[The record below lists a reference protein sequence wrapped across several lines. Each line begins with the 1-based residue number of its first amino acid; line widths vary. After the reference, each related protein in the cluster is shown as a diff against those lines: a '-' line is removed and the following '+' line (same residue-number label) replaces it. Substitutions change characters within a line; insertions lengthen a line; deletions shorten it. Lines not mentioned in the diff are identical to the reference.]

1 MSAPVKTIAKGKAP
15 KSLLELSAESVIKQ
29 SIEQGK
35 SNDIIRMMRCNPK
48 GVRALEAATTPRLKE
63 VICVVIVGPD
73 GPTEGTVGFIPV
85 EKARWFMEIFDEY
98 ESRNKIKEKDNPAW
112 RSALG
117 GVALQWQEVAD
128 AADWATDTLTHL
140 DNDTVRE
147 IVEDTLGLTIEADED
162 EEEDEDERDDE
173 VDVDEWVGN
182 HPMEINEAFQ
192 EQLEQLFDESH
203 LLNINDRVLL
213 TPAQV
218 DAMMARG
225 ELKTRVTVTI
235 DLNSW
240 A

>member
-1 MSAPVKTIAKGKAP
+1 MSAPAKSIAKSKP
-15 KSLLELSAESVIKQ
+15 SKSLEELAAESVIKQ
-29 SIEQGK
+29 CIEQGK

-48 GVRALEAATTPRLKE
+48 GVRALEAAITPRLE
-63 VICVVIVGPD
+63 EQICVVLVGPD

-85 EKARWFMEIFDEY
+85 AKARWFMELCDEY

-112 RSALG
+112 RSPLG
-117 GVALQWQEVAD
+117 GIALQWTEMPD
-128 AADWATDTLTHL
+128 AADWATDTLGHL

-162 EEEDEDERDDE
+162 EDVPEDERDDG
-173 VDVDEWVGN
+173 VDVDEWVDN
-182 HPMEINEAFQ
+182 HPTEINEAFQ
-192 EQLEQLFDESH
+192 EQLEQLFDESN
-203 LLNINDRVLL
+203 LLNTNNRVLL

-218 DAMMARG
+218 DALMARG
-225 ELKTRVTVTI
+225 QLKTRVTVTI

>member
-1 MSAPVKTIAKGKAP
+1 M
-15 KSLLELSAESVIKQ
+15 IKQ
-29 SIEQGK
+29 CIEQGK
-35 SNDIIRMMRCNPK
+35 SNDIIRM
-48 GVRALEAATTPRLKE
+48 LEANPEGGARWRRYAPRPEE

-85 EKARWFMEIFDEY
+85 EKARWFMELCDEY

-128 AADWATDTLTHL
+128 ASEWATDTLGHL

-162 EEEDEDERDDE
+162 EDVPEDERDDG
-173 VDVDEWVGN
+173 VDVDEWVDN
-182 HPMEINEAFQ
+182 HPTEINEAFQ
-192 EQLEQLFDESH
+192 EQLEQLFDESN
-203 LLNINDRVLL
+203 LLNTNNRVLL
-213 TPAQV
+213 TPAQA
-218 DAMMARG
+218 DALMARG
-225 ELKTRVTVTI
+225 QLKTRVTVTI